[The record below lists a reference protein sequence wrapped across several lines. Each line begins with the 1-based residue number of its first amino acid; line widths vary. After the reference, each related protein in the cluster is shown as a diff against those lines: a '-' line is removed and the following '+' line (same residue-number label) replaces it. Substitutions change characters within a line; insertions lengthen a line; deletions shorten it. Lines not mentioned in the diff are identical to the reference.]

1 MIHLSPSPT
10 TISKIES
17 EMEKERE
24 RERIRGICRE
34 LVYILQGR
42 DVQVLTEKEI
52 LSRFFYFRFSL
63 VADALKFVVV
73 VVTYFVVFF

>member
-24 RERIRGICRE
+24 RIRGISRE